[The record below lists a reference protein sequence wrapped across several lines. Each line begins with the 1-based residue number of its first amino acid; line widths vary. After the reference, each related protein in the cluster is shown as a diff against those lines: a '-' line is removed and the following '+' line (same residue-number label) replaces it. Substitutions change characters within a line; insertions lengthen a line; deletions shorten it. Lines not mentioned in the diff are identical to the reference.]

1 MYQHIMVPLDGS
13 EIAECVL
20 SHVEMMARD
29 CRLPP
34 RITLIRVVTPL
45 KSYSGSDYG
54 GLTASLGTEQIE
66 RLEDENV
73 KTAKDYLIKKV
84 GILKAHGIDA
94 EGEVLSGIVPNALEI
109 FAERNKVDLIIIA
122 THGRSG
128 ISRWVWG
135 SVADK
140 ILRTAK
146 IPVLMVRPQGWGG
159 AG

>member
-13 EIAECVL
+13 ELAECVL
-20 SHVEMMARD
+20 SHVEMIAND
-29 CRLPP
+29 CRFPP
-34 RITLIRVVTPL
+34 RITLIRVVAPL
-45 KSYSGSDYG
+45 KSYSGADYG
-54 GLTASLGTEQIE
+54 GLTASLGIEQIE
-66 RLEDENV
+66 RLEDENI
-73 KTAKDYLIKKV
+73 KAAKDYLAKKV
-84 GILKAHGIDA
+84 SLLKAKGIDVQ
-94 EGEVLSGIVPNALEI
+94 GEVLIGLVPNALEQ
-109 FAERNKVDLIIIA
+109 FAERNNVDLIIIA

>member
-13 EIAECVL
+13 ELAECVL
-20 SHVEMMARD
+20 SHVEMIAND

-34 RITLIRVVTPL
+34 RITLIRVVAPL

-54 GLTASLGTEQIE
+54 GLTASLGAEQME
-66 RLEDENV
+66 RLEDENI
-73 KTAKDYLIKKV
+73 KSAKDYLTKKV
-84 GILKAHGIDA
+84 GQLKTKGINT
-94 EGEVLSGIVPNALEI
+94 EGEVIMGIVPGALEV
-109 FAERNKVDLIIIA
+109 FAERNNVDLIIIA